1 LATATILTPTTLADL
16 IKTDFSKIK
25 LKKATVKVPKLK
37 VKNKKITKQKKD
49 GNFPVSSIISILIKA
64 AVEKSK
70 RDKKEKRLVDED
82 KNYAISKEDK
92 ALTLHGGY
100 GTSSEG
106 YGTAP
111 HASYVD
117 YEKLFSYL
125 GKFKAQSA
133 YENLD
138 NHIEFLNKSV
148 ESGSFAL
155 IDKETMEKGKTYVR
169 YFNSKIPIDKSSLVP
184 IAGMNSAEWE
194 QFKMFMRLDTAMY
207 LLKISTS

>member
-1 LATATILTPTTLADL
+1 MTPATILTATTLADR

-25 LKKATVKVPKLK
+25 LKKAAVKVPKLK
-37 VKNKKITKQKKD
+37 VRKIKVANLKSDDKI
-49 GNFPVSSIISILIKA
+49 PVSSIINILIKT
-64 AVEKSK
+64 AVEKAK
-70 RDKKEKRLVDED
+70 RDKKEKAVERD
-82 KNYAISKEDK
+82 KSYTIVKDDTSLNIN
-92 ALTLHGGY
+92 GGY
-100 GTSSEG
+100 GTVSKG
-106 YGTAP
+106 YGTTP

-117 YEKLFSYL
+117 YGKLFSYL
-125 GKFKAQSA
+125 GKFRSQGA
-133 YENLD
+133 YENMDGDHLGK
-138 NHIEFLNKSV
+138 INKAMEDQGFS
-148 ESGSFAL
+148 L